1 MNSTSVFGIRA
12 WIVAGAGNATVFSA
26 NFGTFKLCS
35 AKLVLF
41 NPLVIKIT
49 VEGGKSMRSS
59 CSCILLSCFTKKS

>member
-49 VEGGKSMRSS
+49 VEGGKS
-59 CSCILLSCFTKKS
+59 IP